1 MTTAP
6 ALPAAA
12 KELHLA
18 SSSKRIP
25 ELDGLRGLAILLVL
39 VAHYFPLVTIA
50 GDHVILR
57 RVLRLFALGWS
68 GVDLFFVLSG
78 FLIGGILF
86 ESRSSPRYF
95 KTFYFR
101 RAYRILPIYS
111 LWLLL
116 YLLVALT
123 YRFFVPQT
131 PIGSAD
137 LRHFPYYLLFLQNFL
152 FFKAHLE
159 VIWLGVT
166 WSLAIEEQFYLCAPF
181 VVRNLRVRPLV
192 IVLGSLV
199 LIAPLLRLAVY
210 LWLPQQ
216 ILLVYLSLFCRAD
229 ALALGMLAAVGSS
242 LPEVRGY
249 VQAHPNLPRN
259 FIIGSACALAAVG
272 YWLLG
277 PREVISGTL
286 GFSCLAF
293 FYLSLL
299 VFVLLRPGSAIAG
312 ATRWKALRKLGMIS
326 YCVYIIHGP
335 VLHAVHRIFR
345 ASGPSI
351 SSWDAVGATCL
362 ALFFTLLLAI
372 LSWYLLEKPLIR
384 RGHRYSY

>member
-6 ALPAAA
+6 APSTAAQELP
-12 KELHLA
+12 LA

-25 ELDGLRGLAILLVL
+25 ELDGLRGLAILLVII
-39 VAHYFPLVTIA
+39 AHYFPLFTLA
-50 GDHVILR
+50 EDHVILR

-86 ESRSSPRYF
+86 ESRGSPRYF
-95 KTFYFR
+95 KTIYLR

-116 YLLVALT
+116 YLLVAST
-123 YRFFVPQT
+123 WHFFVPQP

-152 FFKAHLE
+152 FFKGHLE
-159 VIWLGVT
+159 IIWLGVI

-192 IVLGSLV
+192 MVLGSLV
-199 LIAPLLRLAVY
+199 LIAPLLRLAVF

-216 ILLVYLSLFCRAD
+216 ILLVYLSIFCRAD

-242 LPEVRGY
+242 LP
-249 VQAHPNLPRN
+249 
-259 FIIGSACALAAVG
+259 
-272 YWLLG
+272 
-277 PREVISGTL
+277 
-286 GFSCLAF
+286 
-293 FYLSLL
+293 
-299 VFVLLRPGSAIAG
+299 
-312 ATRWKALRKLGMIS
+312 
-326 YCVYIIHGP
+326 
-335 VLHAVHRIFR
+335 
-345 ASGPSI
+345 
-351 SSWDAVGATCL
+351 
-362 ALFFTLLLAI
+362 
-372 LSWYLLEKPLIR
+372 
-384 RGHRYSY
+384 